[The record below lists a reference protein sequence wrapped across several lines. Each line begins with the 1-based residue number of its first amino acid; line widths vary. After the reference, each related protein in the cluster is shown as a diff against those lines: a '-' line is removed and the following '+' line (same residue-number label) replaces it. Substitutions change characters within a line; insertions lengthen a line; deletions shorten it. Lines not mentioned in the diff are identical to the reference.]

1 MPEEDEDAAGLEE
14 DDIIMYDSDNE
25 GKRPLRKR
33 QVNPGDNN
41 RDNSFSQS
49 LNMNEAKKKHSDSF
63 EEDKEG
69 YSQDLGTGFMRRS

>member
-25 GKRPLRKR
+25 AKRPLRKR

-41 RDNSFSQS
+41 RDNSFS
-49 LNMNEAKKKHSDSF
+49 
-63 EEDKEG
+63 
-69 YSQDLGTGFMRRS
+69 